1 MRSNEIY
8 PKSSFLM
15 CLTLLKKVEGTAPD
29 TWNYKVISSN
39 WKKCNGKEFRNS
51 LEEERMNGINH
62 SIQIVSEKPEK
73 FIINQIYMLPTRD
86 RVWVWV
92 ED

>member
-1 MRSNEIY
+1 MGDGIY

-15 CLTLLKKVEGTAPD
+15 CLTTLKRIEGLEPN
-29 TWNYKVISSN
+29 TWSYKVVSSK
-39 WKKCNGKEFRNS
+39 WKKCNGREFRNS
-51 LEEERMNGINH
+51 LKEERMNGINH

-73 FIINQIYMLPTRD
+73 FIVNQIYMLPTRD